1 MYLDAMCLEEFGNE
15 IRQGSTRARRLIALA
30 ALVVS
35 TSAWSADP
43 PTPEAAAER
52 TTLEAQYAFDVEVV
66 SDPELDPV
74 VFTEIVPFTADE
86 SAVRLPPDQDLD

>member
-1 MYLDAMCLEEFGNE
+1 MFHKEPRKD
-15 IRQGSTRARRLIALA
+15 STRVRLLIALSALA
-30 ALVVS
+30 AS
-35 TSAWSADP
+35 TCAWSADP

-52 TTLEAQYAFDVEVV
+52 TTLEAQYAFKVDVV

-86 SAVRLPPDQDLD
+86 SPVRLPPDQDLD

>member
-1 MYLDAMCLEEFGNE
+1 MFPKEVRKEFRNDAP
-15 IRQGSTRARRLIALA
+15 RVRLLVALSALA
-30 ALVVS
+30 AS
-35 TSAWSADP
+35 TWAWSADP

-52 TTLEAQYAFDVEVV
+52 TTLEAQYAFKVDVVAG
-66 SDPELDPV
+66 PELDPV